1 MERGDFACNTDS
13 HLTTAPVSHHG
24 HFGQSHL
31 DPSVIVDTP
40 LPLHKLCT
48 FVATSV
54 VWSMLIGLAR
64 KTILMDKSKPDPHR
78 SGVVQIPVIAL
89 ACTGIIH
96 FVFILC
102 GIHPTMLPVH
112 TLVAAFFVAFNILL
126 PVVLFAPLDSISE
139 SGHRY
144 NNTILGEILSKVKA
158 VGIYLF
164 GTAQITNNAS
174 KDHATYCPDEKEQST
189 RKFIQWTTL
198 GTVIGIAACSIL
210 RVLDHG
216 MQIQRYPMPIIVG
229 FVAGNCGG
237 VFVAI
242 GIAGV
247 RQMVS

>member
-1 MERGDFACNTDS
+1 M
-13 HLTTAPVSHHG
+13 
-24 HFGQSHL
+24 
-31 DPSVIVDTP
+31 IVGTP
-40 LPLHKLCT
+40 LPLRELCT
-48 FVATSV
+48 FVAACL
-54 VWSMLIGLAR
+54 VWSMLVGLVC
-64 KTILMDKSKPDPHR
+64 KTILIVESKPDPHR
-78 SGVVQIPVIAL
+78 SGAVQIPLITL

-102 GIHPTMLPVH
+102 GIHPAMLPVH

-139 SGHRY
+139 RGHRY
-144 NNTILGEILSKVKA
+144 NNTMLGEILSKVKA

-174 KDHATYCPDEKEQST
+174 KDHATYCPDGNEQST
-189 RKFIQWTTL
+189 REFVQWTSL

-247 RQMVS
+247 GQMVS

>member
-1 MERGDFACNTDS
+1 M
-13 HLTTAPVSHHG
+13 
-24 HFGQSHL
+24 
-31 DPSVIVDTP
+31 IVGTP
-40 LPLHKLCT
+40 LPLRELCT
-48 FVATSV
+48 FVAACL
-54 VWSMLIGLAR
+54 VWSMLVGLACR
-64 KTILMDKSKPDPHR
+64 VALTDKPQSHTHR
-78 SGVVQIPVIAL
+78 SRVVQIPLIAL

-96 FVFILC
+96 FLFILC

-139 SGHRY
+139 RGHRC
-144 NNTILGEILSKVKA
+144 NNTMLGEILSKVKA

-164 GTAQITNNAS
+164 GTAQITNTAS
-174 KDHATYCPDEKEQST
+174 KDHATCCPDEKEQST
-189 RKFIQWTTL
+189 REFVQWTTL

-247 RQMVS
+247 GQMVS